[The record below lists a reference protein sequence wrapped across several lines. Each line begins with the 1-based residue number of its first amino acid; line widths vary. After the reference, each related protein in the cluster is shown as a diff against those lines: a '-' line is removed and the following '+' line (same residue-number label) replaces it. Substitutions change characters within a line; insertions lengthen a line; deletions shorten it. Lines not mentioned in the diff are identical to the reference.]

1 MTTVLV
7 MVNRSSFLAL
17 PGRVSTELDKVEE
30 PVELSEKLKKEIYS
44 ILEDLS
50 NYEYDPE
57 EYRKRDRERR
67 GWLLEEQ
74 EEES

>member
-1 MTTVLV
+1 
-7 MVNRSSFLAL
+7 MVIRSSFLAL
-17 PGRVSTELDKVEE
+17 PGRVSSELAEIED

-50 NYEYDPE
+50 NYEYDPD
-57 EYRKRDRERR
+57 EYRKRARERR